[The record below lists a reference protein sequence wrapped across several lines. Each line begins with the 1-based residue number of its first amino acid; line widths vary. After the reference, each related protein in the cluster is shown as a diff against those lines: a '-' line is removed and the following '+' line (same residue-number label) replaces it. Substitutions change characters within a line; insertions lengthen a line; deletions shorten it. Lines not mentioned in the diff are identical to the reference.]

1 MSLKNE
7 FLADV
12 HRDVGVCEMSGKSSH
27 VYPVTY
33 SILAKY
39 DLYNSHLTGFPLA
52 SRIIFFVP
60 SG

>member
-1 MSLKNE
+1 
-7 FLADV
+7 
-12 HRDVGVCEMSGKSSH
+12 MSGKSSH

-52 SRIIFFVP
+52 SRIIFLCHQGKMSMFHRLAAGQH
-60 SG
+60 SFRY